1 MVRTTKMRTQLS
13 IGTIHN
19 PSNIYSWGQQIEY
32 KSDSKEKSLSHMIID
47 TFEFIILSC
56 FSRILGDDEGSEIS
70 LKGLDTSYKIQQA
83 GSTVNTTQTELLL
96 ASCLEIV
103 FEQLQKYTKIMSKVN
118 TRKRTIK
125 AVKRSS
131 GRDQQS
137 EVQRL
142 TQALEIVFRNQGED
156 PDEERDHFEAII
168 DSARNDPNLRRQ
180 VLADAGMDDD
190 ANGSHTSEGEDNKE
204 AEAQEE
210 DHKEPQSEENKSAN
224 SQDQPIDYVKAVKMY
239 DKSVVLKLLRL
250 LEIFTAIAVK
260 SKGINHFVAQVAN
273 PKLISTLM
281 ELSVMCQEIQHS
293 MVVMKILS
301 NLITLGIAHDVI
313 NETFAQIKNSSW
325 GKPIFTV
332 NTKADFENNFLQ
344 YCYNS
349 LVEVRSKQWQ
359 KEQKNYGAFTTSK
372 SIVKIFSNVMRSETQ
387 SDWKTNI
394 EKVIDAFMSKINEYP
409 IVKCEA
415 LLGVLEGGEYQG
427 LGYGVHG
434 ITKDNSKFT
443 AVGFFK
449 DIESS
454 QKEYKMSNEFETT
467 SDKLLAIYYDERH
480 PERNDMFL
488 ATPEEVTLIPT
499 LSNKFSNFLMN
510 SVRLNQF
517 ISALQLDQTPDFN
530 NTEMVA
536 KR

>member
-1 MVRTTKMRTQLS
+1 
-13 IGTIHN
+13 
-19 PSNIYSWGQQIEY
+19 
-32 KSDSKEKSLSHMIID
+32 MIID

-118 TRKRTIK
+118 KRKRTIK
-125 AVKRSS
+125 SVKRSS
-131 GRDQQS
+131 RRGQLS
-137 EVQRL
+137 VEQRL
-142 TQALEIVFRNQGED
+142 EQALQRIFRDNGDD
-156 PDEERDHFEAII
+156 PEEERDQIESII
-168 DSARNDPNLRRQ
+168 DRARSNSNLRRR
-180 VLADAGMDDD
+180 VLADAGMDND
-190 ANGSHTSEGEDNKE
+190 ANGSDTSEGEDNKE

-224 SQDQPIDYVKAVKMY
+224 TQDQPIDYEKAVKMY

-301 NLITLGIAHDVI
+301 NLITLGVAHDVI
-313 NETFAQIKNSSW
+313 NETFAQIKNGSW
-325 GKPIFTV
+325 GKPMFTV

-344 YCYNS
+344 HCYNS

-359 KEQKNYGAFTTSK
+359 KEQKNYGAYATSR
-372 SIVKIFSNVMRSETQ
+372 SIVKIFSNVMRLETE
-387 SDWKTNI
+387 SVWKTSI
-394 EKVIDAFMSKINEYP
+394 EKVIDTFMSKINEYP
-409 IVKCEA
+409 IVE
-415 LLGVLEGGEYQG
+415 
-427 LGYGVHG
+427 
-434 ITKDNSKFT
+434 
-443 AVGFFK
+443 
-449 DIESS
+449 
-454 QKEYKMSNEFETT
+454 
-467 SDKLLAIYYDERH
+467 
-480 PERNDMFL
+480 
-488 ATPEEVTLIPT
+488 
-499 LSNKFSNFLMN
+499 
-510 SVRLNQF
+510 
-517 ISALQLDQTPDFN
+517 
-530 NTEMVA
+530 
-536 KR
+536 